1 MSSLAKKMEYK
12 GRFVEGNI
20 DKDAL
25 KYWEDI
31 RDNFTECKVK
41 VINLIEKWREENSI
55 SIQEFCK
62 RIDMTPRQ
70 YYRIVNQET
79 NITLLSLAEIAR
91 FTGYK
96 MEINFIKEDKK

>member
-1 MSSLAKKMEYK
+1 MSNLAKKMEYK
-12 GRFVEGNI
+12 GRFVKGNI
-20 DKDAL
+20 DKEAL

-31 RDNFTECKVK
+31 RDNFTECKIK
-41 VINLIEKWREENSI
+41 IIHLIEAWRNENSI

-70 YYRIVNQET
+70 YYRIINQDT
-79 NITLLSLAEIAR
+79 NITLLSLTEIAK

-96 MEINFIKEDKK
+96 MEISFVKKNK